1 MPNGKTLTLTK
12 ILNHPLHKYPTVWK
26 GIRAHW
32 SVNSALCINVVK
44 IKINGRTMKMW
55 ISYTPY
61 PIFFLSSCPSLF
73 QKIFDGGWTPW
84 SARPREVAKKHQ
96 NAPKL
101 SPVEGLMSQFSPPL
115 NISEKKTTY
124 LLYLYVGLHLQKMF
138 QFVEF
143 VVHVTRFGGKKSW
156 FLPLQPDIG
165 DFGGIFLLH
174 PPPSHHQEIRQFM
187 LFFYTT

>member
-1 MPNGKTLTLTK
+1 
-12 ILNHPLHKYPTVWK
+12 
-26 GIRAHW
+26 
-32 SVNSALCINVVK
+32 
-44 IKINGRTMKMW
+44 MKMW

-73 QKIFDGGWTPW
+73 KKIFERGWTPW
-84 SARPREVAKKHQ
+84 SARPQEVAKKHQ

-101 SPVEGLMSQFSPPL
+101 SPVEGLMSQFSPPPL
-115 NISEKKTTY
+115 NISEKKDNLFIIIVCRPTSSKNVPICWVCRTCNSIW
-124 LLYLYVGLHLQKMF
+124 
-138 QFVEF
+138 
-143 VVHVTRFGGKKSW
+143 RKKSW

-174 PPPSHHQEIRQFM
+174 PPPPSHHQEIRQFM